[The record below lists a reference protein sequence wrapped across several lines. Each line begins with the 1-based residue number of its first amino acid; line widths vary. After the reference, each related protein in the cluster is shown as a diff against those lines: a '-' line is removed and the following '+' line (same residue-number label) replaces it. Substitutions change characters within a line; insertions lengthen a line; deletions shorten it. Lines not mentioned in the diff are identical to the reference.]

1 MNITFFILLPAA
13 IILQDTKIQYK
24 LNDISTKSGFEAVKS
39 IAKDLN
45 LDLEE
50 VNFDHSF
57 ILTKELDYNGG
68 FAGSEFY
75 KGRLLFEFRNECMVI
90 SWKDV
95 MFKDNITDWHRI
107 ESMGPRGAEFLEQ
120 IFMIIKMTLKN

>member
-1 MNITFFILLPAA
+1 M
-13 IILQDTKIQYK
+13 
-24 LNDISTKSGFEAVKS
+24 E
-39 IAKDLN
+39 
-45 LDLEE
+45 
-50 VNFDHSF
+50 HSF
-57 ILTKELDYNGG
+57 ILTQELDYRGG

-75 KGRLLFEFRNECMVI
+75 KGKLLFEFRNECIVI

-120 IFMIIKMTLKN
+120 IFMTIKMTLKN